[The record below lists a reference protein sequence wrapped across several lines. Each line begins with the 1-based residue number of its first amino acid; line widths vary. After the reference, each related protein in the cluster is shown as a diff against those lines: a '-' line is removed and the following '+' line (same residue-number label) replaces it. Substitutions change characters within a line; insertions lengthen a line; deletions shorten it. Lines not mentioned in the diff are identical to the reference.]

1 MPPLG
6 RRDRA
11 LARISDATRTE
22 ITYRYDRFRAVA
34 GGIIETA
41 GTTFLLLIAVRVF
54 HAGPTAKALI
64 VSGGAIGHILSPF
77 AVAMVERGRWEA
89 SRAAAGISF
98 FGAACFAVAALFP
111 SLPVFVIASVA
122 GMTAANAVIPMLTQM
137 YQENYSD
144 RERGSRFSAAMM
156 IRIAVSAA
164 FSWVAGGWLSGR
176 MDARYP
182 WLLACFALAYAYNG
196 FCLSRCPTRALRPE
210 RGMSLFRGLK
220 YVKSDRSFRWVLA
233 SWMLM
238 GFGNLMMWPLR
249 VEFLANPKYGT
260 DYSAVT
266 IAVLTGVIP
275 NVARFIMIPFWG
287 RLFDRMNFFHL
298 RAVLNVG
305 FAIGILAFF
314 GGQSMPWLVFAAI
327 MFGISNA
334 GGDLAWSLWVTKLAP
349 PARVADYMSVH
360 TFNTGTRSLIAPLI
374 AFNAIQGMPMWVL
387 GIISVALILA
397 SSALLVFESG
407 RTVAGGK
414 LKGTPLVEEG
424 GD

>member
-1 MPPLG
+1 MPSREPGG
-6 RRDRA
+6 RA
-11 LARISDATRTE
+11 PARIPDSLRTE
-22 ITYRYDRFRAVA
+22 LTYRYDRLRAMA
-34 GGIIETA
+34 GGILETA

-54 HAGPTAKALI
+54 DAGPTAKALI

-77 AVAMVERGRWEA
+77 AVAIIERGRWEA
-89 SRAAAGISF
+89 SRAAAAISF
-98 FGAACFAVAALFP
+98 FGAACFVVAAVFP
-111 SLPVFVIASVA
+111 SLPVFIVASVT
-122 GMTAANAVIPMLTQM
+122 GMTAVNAVIPMLTQM
-137 YQENYSD
+137 YQENYSE
-144 RERGSRFSAAMM
+144 RERGAKFSRAVM
-156 IRIAVSAA
+156 IRVAVSAA
-164 FSWVAGGWLSGR
+164 FSWVAGSWLSAR
-176 MDARYP
+176 MDVRYP
-182 WLLACFALAYAYNG
+182 WLLACFALAYAFNG
-196 FCLSRCPTRALRPE
+196 FCLSRCPTRALKPE

-220 YVKSDRSFRWVLA
+220 YVKTDRSFRWVLA

-266 IAVLTGVIP
+266 IAVLTGVVP

-287 RLFDRMNFFHL
+287 RMFDRMNFFHL

-314 GGQSMPWLVFAAI
+314 GGQSMPWLVFASV

-334 GGDLAWSLWVTKLAP
+334 GGDIAWSLWVTKLAP
-349 PARVADYMSVH
+349 PDRVADYMSVH

-374 AFNAIQGMPMWVL
+374 AFNAVQGVPMWVL
-387 GIISVALILA
+387 GIVSVALILA
-397 SSALLVFESG
+397 SSGLLVFESG
-407 RTVAGGK
+407 RHPHGK